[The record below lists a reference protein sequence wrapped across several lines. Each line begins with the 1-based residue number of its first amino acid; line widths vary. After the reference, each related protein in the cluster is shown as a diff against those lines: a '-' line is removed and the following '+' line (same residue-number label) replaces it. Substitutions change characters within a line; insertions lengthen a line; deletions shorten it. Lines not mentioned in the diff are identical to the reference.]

1 MKSNKII
8 LLLVCLV
15 CLELSVFS
23 LGVLAEDKIVAI
35 VNSDVITQKDL
46 NDFLNFMKM
55 RMSDKNSTTEAKNDL
70 ESMKADLLDRLI
82 EDRLILQEAK
92 KNNII
97 VDESRI
103 QAKIEEIKQRYPTEA
118 EFQNGLKSQG
128 LVQAD
133 IESKIRDQILMYN
146 VIDQEIRAKIVVRP
160 DEVTSFYE
168 KNKKEFLSPEERD
181 LEVVI
186 ANNNDILN
194 SIISDLKS
202 GKDLLELETKYSVKV
217 DKIKV
222 TQEEGLKKEI
232 ADAVFKLKISEV
244 SAPVNVEAQYYVF
257 KLDNIISPKLLS
269 LSEVQ
274 DKIHNYIFEMK
285 MQEKLT
291 KWLDDLKKNSYI
303 KIVQS

>member
-1 MKSNKII
+1 MKLNKII
-8 LLLVCLV
+8 LLLVCAA
-15 CLELSVFS
+15 CFQLSALSFRVF
-23 LGVLAEDKIVAI
+23 AEDKIVAI

-46 NDFLNFMKM
+46 NDFINFMKIRMPDKDSKAQTEKNIETM
-55 RMSDKNSTTEAKNDL
+55 RV
-70 ESMKADLLDRLI
+70 DLLDRLI
-82 EDRLILQEAK
+82 EDRLILQQAK
-92 KNNII
+92 KKKII

-103 QAKIEEIKQRYPTEA
+103 QAKINELKQRYPTEA
-118 EFQNGLKSQG
+118 DFQNELKSQG

-146 VIDQEIRAKIVVRP
+146 VIDQEIRSKIVVRP

-186 ANNNDILN
+186 VENKEVLN
-194 SIISDLKS
+194 SVISDLKS
-202 GKDLLELETKYSVKV
+202 GKDLLDLEAKYSIKI

-244 SAPVNVEAQYYVF
+244 SDPVNIEAKYYVF
-257 KLDNIISPKLLS
+257 KLDNIIASKLIALS
-269 LSEVQ
+269 QVQ

-291 KWLDDLKKNSYI
+291 KWLDGLKNESYI